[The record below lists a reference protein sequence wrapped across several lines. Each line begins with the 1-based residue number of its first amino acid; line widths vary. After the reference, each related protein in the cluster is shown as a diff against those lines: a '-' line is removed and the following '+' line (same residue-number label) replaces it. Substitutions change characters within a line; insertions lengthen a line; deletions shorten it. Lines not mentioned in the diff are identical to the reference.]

1 MYDPSMRV
9 LTVLELLQV
18 HERLTGPE
26 LARRL
31 EVSAR
36 TVQRYVARLQDL
48 GIPVESSRGVGGS
61 YRLSPGFRL
70 PPLMFNND
78 EAFALSLG
86 LRALGHLGLDALVSG
101 ALSAGLKLER
111 VLPKDVAERVRDVE
125 DAVTLDP
132 TPWVI
137 PTDPDILQG
146 AAMAIR
152 SSRRV
157 AFSYQ
162 NHAGET
168 SRREV
173 SPYGVLHHDGRWYV
187 VGHCHTRDSVRIFR
201 LDRIR
206 EPSVLEQSF
215 VRPEGFDAK
224 AHLYAH
230 MPFIQEAHQIEVW
243 LDCALEQAHKKLPH
257 SRVQLEELRGGTR
270 VSCTRD
276 HLEPFAA
283 MLLGLGVRLEVVGP
297 PVLKEVFSTL
307 ARRASA
313 AAHSP

>member
-26 LARRL
+26 LARKL

-111 VLPKDVAERVRDVE
+111 VLPKDIAERVRDVE

-132 TPWVI
+132 MPWVI
-137 PTDPDILQG
+137 PTDPDVLQG

-157 AFSYQ
+157 MFSYQ
-162 NHAGET
+162 NHAGEA

-187 VGHCHTRDSVRIFR
+187 VGHCHLRDSVRIFR

-206 EPSVLEQSF
+206 EPSVLEQTF
-215 VRPEGFDAK
+215 IRPEGFDAK
-224 AHLYAH
+224 AYLYTH
-230 MPFIQEAHQIEVW
+230 MPFVQEVHPIEVW
-243 LDCALEQAHKKLPH
+243 LDCPLEEVRKKLPY
-257 SRVQLEELRGGTR
+257 SRVQLEALRGGTR
-270 VSCTRD
+270 LTCTRD
-276 HLEPFAA
+276 LLEPFAT
-283 MLLGLGVRLEVVGP
+283 MLLGLGVALKVVGP
-297 PVLKEVFSTL
+297 PQLKEVFLSL
-307 ARRASA
+307 AARANA
-313 AAHSP
+313 AVHSP